1 MKVWRSDHDEALVVV
16 VPPKLPPQ
24 ERLPPERVVV
34 PDGGVCDVPLVVV
47 TLPPEAPPWLPH

>member
-47 TLPPEAPPWLPH
+47 TLPPEAPP